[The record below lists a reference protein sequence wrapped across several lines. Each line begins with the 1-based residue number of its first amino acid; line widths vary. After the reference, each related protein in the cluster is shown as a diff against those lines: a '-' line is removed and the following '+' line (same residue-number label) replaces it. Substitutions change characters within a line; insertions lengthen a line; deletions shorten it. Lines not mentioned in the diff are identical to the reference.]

1 MPAGFKANGVAAGMK
16 CADPANIN
24 ENDPKSSY
32 LDIGMV
38 YSERLCNVA
47 GVYTSNLVKGHSLV
61 RSIGIIENT
70 GKAKGIIVNSKVA
83 NAGVGAV
90 GIEDAAKVAETA
102 ASILGC
108 DASEILTASTGVI
121 GSRLPLDKM
130 LPVIPD
136 LVEYS
141 SAK

>member
-1 MPAGFKANGVAAGMK
+1 MEEELTKSYITMPKGFKANGVSAGMK

-32 LDIGMV
+32 LDVGMV
-38 YSERLCNVA
+38 YSDTLCNVA

-83 NAGVGAV
+83 NAGVGAIGV
-90 GIEDAAKVAETA
+90 EDAHDVHR
-102 ASILGC
+102 G
-108 DASEILTASTGVI
+108 
-121 GSRLPLDKM
+121 
-130 LPVIPD
+130 
-136 LVEYS
+136 
-141 SAK
+141 